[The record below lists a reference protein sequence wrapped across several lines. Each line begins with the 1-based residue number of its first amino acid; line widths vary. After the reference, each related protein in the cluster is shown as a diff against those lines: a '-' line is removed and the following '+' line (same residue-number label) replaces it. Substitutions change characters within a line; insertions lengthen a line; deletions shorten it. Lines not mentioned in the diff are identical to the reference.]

1 MKYGVERGLFRG
13 RKTWLER
20 VLVTG
25 KGRSVEWEEVG
36 IFHIFLV
43 IRRASRMVV
52 VDVLPF
58 P

>member
-1 MKYGVERGLFRG
+1 MKDGVERGLFAG

-25 KGRSVEWEEVG
+25 KACSVEWEEVG
-36 IFHIFLV
+36 IFHIFNV